1 MVYVRRGLRTL
12 IEDGY
17 LRIRRTNVG
26 QEFKKITWE
35 RDMWKLKIPLKMKRK
50 LMTPLT
56 KGKRRKK
63 FMSETKL
70 KRILMNIQR
79 KWRLAM
85 KMKV

>member
-1 MVYVRRGLRTL
+1 MTL
-12 IEDGY
+12 
-17 LRIRRTNVG
+17 
-26 QEFKKITWE
+26 
-35 RDMWKLKIPLKMKRK
+35 
-50 LMTPLT
+50 LT

-79 KWRLAM
+79 KWRLAT